1 MASFQLEVLTVPVEL
16 GKAKECSAM
25 LLYELSHGVKNS
37 PCMLICVDI
46 DSTPATPTVLSLTIE
61 RGEFERGLLVH
72 NKWANVNWLPSF
84 HASSGRTPDI
94 SFPLPTCSFRS
105 GEHPTTHTPHC
116 LSNWDRINVFS
127 KLVRSLINC
136 YWHLHPALGLV

>member
-72 NKWANVNWLPSF
+72 NK
-84 HASSGRTPDI
+84 
-94 SFPLPTCSFRS
+94 
-105 GEHPTTHTPHC
+105 
-116 LSNWDRINVFS
+116 
-127 KLVRSLINC
+127 
-136 YWHLHPALGLV
+136 